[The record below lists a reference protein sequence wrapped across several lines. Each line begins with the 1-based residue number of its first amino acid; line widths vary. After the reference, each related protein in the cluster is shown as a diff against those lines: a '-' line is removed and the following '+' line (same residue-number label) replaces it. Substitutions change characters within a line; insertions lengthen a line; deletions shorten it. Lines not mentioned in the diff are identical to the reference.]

1 MIDKTETDKRIA
13 NWQMF
18 YLNNL
23 DLFNKDY
30 LKINLHQFQKQI
42 MVDVK
47 YNYYIII
54 SSSL

>member
-1 MIDKTETDKRIA
+1 
-13 NWQMF
+13 MF

-47 YNYYIII
+47 YNDYMII
-54 SSSL
+54 SAN